1 MEITGRTLIKK
12 YFLIVF
18 TVILI
23 TASMPVTVR
32 AAEASVTFGS
42 ERYDKEN
49 GEQFPVGV
57 YLNGDSIVADYHV
70 ELRYDCLRL
79 KYISGADEVDEENGI
94 LTFESGAS
102 AEQVKLW
109 LTFEAI
115 SGGEAHLAVD
125 TAVATAPNG
134 DSFSMTLLQEVSV
147 YIAGEDIV
155 AAREAVNGGTD
166 GSQGSDTGD
175 GAADSGSSG
184 GTVAGRWETDEGT
197 DIGES
202 GSSTGTDDA
211 ESESDTG
218 RTAVYEE
225 QTSVA
230 ADSFDVSVGQASVA
244 EDTVH
249 AGPKDPKVLGI
260 VIAEGIGITCVIGT
274 LIAIIYLYN
283 EKHGKRYKAFR
294 DVMAARLKKQRD
306 WEYDEAADYDDN
318 TEYNEDQETGY
329 GEDTEYDVSVE
340 YDQNIRYDQNKSYN
354 AVAEYDQSIVD
365 DAGIEYGEDAE
376 YDASVG
382 YDQSTGYNADTEYDQ
397 DTKYGM
403 STESGGNVGCDADT
417 EYDWDT
423 GYDEPAENGEEQEF
437 SRNREPDTD
446 AEPEIN
452 KKVKAQKRKGIRK
465 RKKSD
470 RRVEAA
476 DQGIANAEFS
486 KEISSDEDVVLSGES
501 DTGERTEAAKIPVT
515 VPEEEGEIPIIKV
528 ENVTMRFKVATSS
541 TSGLKDYVIQ
551 RIKKQITTRI
561 LLALNDVS
569 FDIFKGEVVGIIGTN
584 GSGKSTL
591 LKIISGG
598 MKPTSGRVIVDKSK
612 IQILTLGMGFDT
624 ELTARE
630 NVYLNGAII
639 GYSKEFIDA
648 HFDEIVSFA
657 ELEGFMDTKVKNFSS
672 GMFSRLG
679 FAIATVGE
687 AAEILILDEVL
698 SVGDEFFRKKSLK
711 RIREMIHG
719 GSTVI
724 MVSHG
729 MGTILGNC
737 TKVVWI
743 EKGVLQMAGD
753 PKIVCAAYQKME
765 QAGTN

>member
-1 MEITGRTLIKK
+1 MEMKMTGRTLIKK
-12 YFLIVF
+12 YILTIFV
-18 TVILI
+18 VILM
-23 TASMPVTVR
+23 TASLPVTVY

-42 ERYDKEN
+42 ERYDKNN

-57 YLNGDSIVADYHV
+57 YLNGDSIVADYYV

-94 LTFESGAS
+94 LIFENGAS
-102 AEQVKLW
+102 TEQVKLW

-125 TAVATAPNG
+125 TAEASAPNG
-134 DSFSMTLLQEVSV
+134 DSFSMTSLQAVSV
-147 YIAGEDIV
+147 YIAGEDTV
-155 AAREAVNGGTD
+155 AEREAANAGESNSNV
-166 GSQGSDTGD
+166 SESGSDTN
-175 GAADSGSSG
+175 GSSSN
-184 GTVAGRWETDEGT
+184 AGESSSSAGT
-197 DIGES
+197 DTAGP
-202 GSSTGTDDA
+202 
-211 ESESDTG
+211 ESDTG
-218 RTAVYEE
+218 RTAGYGE
-225 QTSVA
+225 QASTA
-230 ADSFDVSVGQASVA
+230 AGSLEVSVGQASA
-244 EDTVH
+244 TEDTAH
-249 AGPKDPKVLGI
+249 AGSKDPKVLEI
-260 VIAEGIGITCVIGT
+260 VIICVIGT
-274 LIAIIYLYN
+274 FITIIYLYS
-283 EKHGKRYKAFR
+283 KKRGSKEHKAFR
-294 DVMAARLKKQRD
+294 EDIAAHLKKHRD
-306 WEYDEAADYDDN
+306 WEYDEDADYDEN
-318 TEYNEDQETGY
+318 TKYDEDPETAY
-329 GEDTEYDVSVE
+329 GEAAEYDVSVE
-340 YDQNIRYDQNKSYN
+340 YDQNAGCNSDAGYDRNIRYDSDVGDARNM
-354 AVAEYDQSIVD
+354 EYDM
-365 DAGIEYGEDAE
+365 
-376 YDASVG
+376 
-382 YDQSTGYNADTEYDQ
+382 STGYGENVECDT
-397 DTKYGM
+397 
-403 STESGGNVGCDADT
+403 DT

-423 GYDEPAENGEEQEF
+423 EYDGTAENRGGLEF
-437 SRNREPDTD
+437 NRNRNRETDIDLEPDGK
-446 AEPEIN
+446 PGIN
-452 KKVKAQKRKGIRK
+452 KRAKSQKRKGARK
-465 RKKSD
+465 QKKSD
-470 RRVEAA
+470 RRAEAA
-476 DQGIANAEFS
+476 DQEIYRVANAEFS
-486 KEISSDEDVVLSGES
+486 EEISSAQNAVFNEDAVLNEETDSGEK
-501 DTGERTEAAKIPVT
+501 TEASDVPVT
-515 VPEEEGEIPIIKV
+515 AQEEEIPIIKV
-528 ENVTMRFKVATSS
+528 ENVTMRFKVATGS

-551 RIKKQITTRI
+551 RIKKQITTRD

-569 FDIFKGEVVGIIGTN
+569 FNIFKGEVVGIIGTN

-598 MKPTSGRVIVDKSK
+598 MKPTSGQVIVDKSK
-612 IQILTLGMGFDT
+612 IQILTLGMGFDV

-639 GYSKEFIDA
+639 GYSREFIDA

-711 RIREMIHG
+711 RIKEMIHG